1 MMNVSE
7 ILNDYKEQIKMAA
20 TQNKIKTGEDKNGL
34 PVFEVVSKE
43 TAIERILAIY
53 DNTAYQYLSLKAAS
67 NAIERILHDYHPD
80 LDKDE
85 LVRKFVRYSEE
96 EKLNER
102 GYIYESDK
110 KVAKE
115 LHEQEKK
122 SCRSRFSVIDGGAGK

>member
-20 TQNKIKTGEDKNGL
+20 TQNKIKTGEDKDGQ

-43 TAIERILAIY
+43 NALERILAIY

-67 NAIERILHDYHPD
+67 NAIERILYDYHPN

-110 KVAKE
+110 EIAKE
-115 LHEQEKK
+115 VHEQEKK
-122 SCRSRFSVIDGGAGK
+122 SRRSRFSVIDGGAGK